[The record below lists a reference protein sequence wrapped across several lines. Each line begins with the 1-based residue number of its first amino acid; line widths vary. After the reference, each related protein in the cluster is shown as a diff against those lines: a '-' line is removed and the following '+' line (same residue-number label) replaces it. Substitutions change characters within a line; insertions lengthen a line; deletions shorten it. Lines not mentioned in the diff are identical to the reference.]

1 MAISMLLSSSLQ
13 LDIPGIQ
20 LSSETV
26 VGNILYEQSMLVS
39 LVMMLLVVMIVA
51 WKVEKRRNI
60 SSDGIICDFLLTFL
74 FKFNQKYCPSPD
86 SS

>member
-1 MAISMLLSSSLQ
+1 MKKLLLVIMAISMLLSSSLQ

-51 WKVEKRRNI
+51 
-60 SSDGIICDFLLTFL
+60 
-74 FKFNQKYCPSPD
+74 
-86 SS
+86 

>member
-1 MAISMLLSSSLQ
+1 MKKLLLVIMAIFMLLSPSLQ

-39 LVMMLLVVMIVA
+39 LVMMLLVVMVVA
-51 WKVEKRRNI
+51 WKVEK
-60 SSDGIICDFLLTFL
+60 G
-74 FKFNQKYCPSPD
+74 KKY
-86 SS
+86 